1 METLTQTLTVAEV
14 KQGTVTQDEINS
26 IIRGEDLIEVNNE
39 DLENLFGIKALRRKI
54 MLTMTPAFH
63 DSDLTTRFIGAVIFA
78 LGSVALG
85 TLTSANVALTI
96 AITGWIACAIM
107 TIVTGFLIFNDSS
120 DNVKDTLIFTGGM
133 AIGATLSGVVAY
145 YAGTFIPEPLLSGE
159 NGPAIWWSIA
169 LAITVSSFGGMAIY
183 LHSQF
188 SSFATNAVELHYD
201 DSRIDHRNDTE
212 QRQEMLN
219 NWAEYMIKRGNMIPD
234 AVRYNLL
241 AHGVDQKYTHVE
253 YVKPVLDLRK
263 YSNEK
268 ERQRLARDPAVV
280 LRDRAGIRFL
290 VGAWDIKG
298 DAEHIIAEA
307 KKQTTDVVRSV
318 SKRLSSASKRNLLNT
333 IKKNMTKAQ

>member
-1 METLTQTLTVAEV
+1 MEPLTQTLTVAEV

-63 DSDLTTRFIGAVIFA
+63 DSNLTNRFIGAVIFA

-96 AITGWIACAIM
+96 EITGWIACTIM

-145 YAGTFIPEPLLSGE
+145 YAGTIIPEPLFLTEESA
-159 NGPAIWWSIA
+159 PAIWWSIA

-183 LHSQF
+183 LYRQF
-188 SSFATNAVELHYD
+188 SSFAKNAVELYYD
-201 DSRIDHRNDTE
+201 VSYINDTE
-212 QRQEMLN
+212 QRQKMLN
-219 NWAEYMIKRGNMIPD
+219 GWADSMIRCGNMIPD

-241 AHGVDQKYTHVE
+241 AHGVDSKYTRVE
-253 YVKPVLDLRK
+253 FVKPVLDLRK

-268 ERQRLARDPAVV
+268 KRQRLARDPAVV
-280 LRDRAGIRFL
+280 LRDSAGVCFL

>member
-39 DLENLFGIKALRRKI
+39 DLENLFGITALRRKI

-78 LGSVALG
+78 LGSVAVG

-96 AITGWIACAIM
+96 AITGWIACTIM

-133 AIGATLSGVVAY
+133 AISATLSGVVAY
-145 YAGTFIPEPLLSGE
+145 YAGTFIPEPLSE
-159 NGPAIWWSIA
+159 SAILWSIA

-183 LHSQF
+183 LYRQF
-188 SSFATNAVELHYD
+188 SSFAKNAVELYYD
-201 DSRIDHRNDTE
+201 VSYINDTE
-212 QRQEMLN
+212 QRQKMLN
-219 NWAEYMIKRGNMIPD
+219 GWADSMIRCGNMIPD

-241 AHGVDQKYTHVE
+241 AHGVDSKYTRVE
-253 YVKPVLDLRK
+253 FVKPVLDLRK

-280 LRDRAGIRFL
+280 LRDSAGVRFL

-298 DAEHIIAEA
+298 DAEHIITEA